1 MLKLVKGRKYMI
13 VYPYGI
19 IIIITIIIIKNSDV
33 SKVRK
38 LNVDAVLVGCFLVV
52 EYVSWKFIVTS
63 LSTSRRPLK
72 ERIWFHVGKL
82 FLYATSP
89 LGRIGHLQGPRGK
102 AWYSIAFHA
111 KAMLSLQR
119 PKLEWCDGLRRV
131 SNQDRLISSRFIILT
146 FPHHANIIKK

>member
-1 MLKLVKGRKYMI
+1 MI

-72 ERIWFHVGKL
+72 ERI
-82 FLYATSP
+82 
-89 LGRIGHLQGPRGK
+89 
-102 AWYSIAFHA
+102 
-111 KAMLSLQR
+111 
-119 PKLEWCDGLRRV
+119 
-131 SNQDRLISSRFIILT
+131 
-146 FPHHANIIKK
+146 